1 MHTQSYIHNHT
12 YTIIHTQ
19 SHIHNHT
26 YTIKI
31 TKPYINNPAY
41 TAIHT
46 QSYIH
51 NHTYTITRK
60 QSCINNHTF
69 TAIYLQCICN
79 HTLDNPTPD
88 RIIHQYTILHLTEL
102 YAKTHTILHLT
113 ELYTKTQSHTQKPSR
128 TPTNTSIHP
137 DTILHPNKHNPTPRQ
152 KKSITRLIKSYT
164 QTKTII
170 HPITHNQTQSYT

>member
-1 MHTQSYIHNHT
+1 M
-12 YTIIHTQ
+12 
-19 SHIHNHT
+19 
-26 YTIKI
+26 
-31 TKPYINNPAY
+31 
-41 TAIHT
+41 HT

-113 ELYTKTQSHTQKPSR
+113 ELYTKTQSYTQKPSC
-128 TPTNTSIHP
+128 TQTNTSIHP
-137 DTILHPNKHNPTPRQ
+137 ETILQPNKHNPTPRQ
-152 KKSITRLIKSYT
+152 KQSYT
-164 QTKTII
+164 QSHITRHNPTLRHMPCII
-170 HPITHNQTQSYT
+170 NYYCRVCCNQPQY